1 MSDNQTKLGVAPN
14 LGGLLCNVPCC
25 IGFIFSIVAV
35 VVEKENKF
43 VRFHGFQSLLLHGV
57 GFVCGFAIQVLSIV
71 VGMALGALGGLIGLL
86 GLPLG
91 LAFLGAQVFMMIK
104 ANNNEEFA
112 LPVIGDMAKRWV

>member
-71 VGMALGALGGLIGLL
+71 VGMALAALGGLIGLL